1 VLTPELWD
9 PVTES
14 WALMAPQ
21 QRPRIYHST
30 ALLLPDG
37 RVLSA
42 GGGRFGPSYL
52 DAQFYSPPYLFK
64 GSRPTITS
72 APATLGY
79 SAGFFVGTAAANISA
94 VTLVRL
100 GSVTHAFDENQ
111 RFLKLTFQPTA
122 GGLTVQ
128 SPSGPTLAPPGH
140 YMLFILD
147 ASGIPSVASIVQI
160 Q

>member
-1 VLTPELWD
+1 
-9 PVTES
+9 
-14 WALMAPQ
+14 
-21 QRPRIYHST
+21 
-30 ALLLPDG
+30 
-37 RVLSA
+37 
-42 GGGRFGPSYL
+42 
-52 DAQFYSPPYLFK
+52 LFK
-64 GSRPTITS
+64 GPRPTITS

-79 SAGFFVGTAAANISA
+79 GAGFFVGTAATNISA

-128 SPSGPTLAPPGH
+128 APATANLAPPGH

-147 ASGIPSVASIVQI
+147 ANGVPSVASIVKI